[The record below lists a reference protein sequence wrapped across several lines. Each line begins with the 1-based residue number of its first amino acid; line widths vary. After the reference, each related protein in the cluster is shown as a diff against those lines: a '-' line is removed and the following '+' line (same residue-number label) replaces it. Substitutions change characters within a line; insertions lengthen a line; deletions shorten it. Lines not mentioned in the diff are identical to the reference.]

1 MGRRPDAYN
10 YALVAWLHEFYGA
23 GRKFS
28 SGRQWSIQA
37 GRSANSVYAIEESG
51 YATPENLIA
60 LARAAEVSPVKAIVV
75 GGHLTQEE
83 GDPAT
88 LGLAQSEEELLR
100 CFRTLDPVH
109 QELVHELCRQ
119 LAGTVSRQAREAP

>member
-1 MGRRPDAYN
+1 MGRRIGVHN
-10 YALVAWLHEFYGA
+10 SALVAWLHKFYGA

-51 YATPENLIA
+51 YATPDNLIA
-60 LARAAEVSPVKAIVV
+60 LARAADVSPILAMVV

-83 GDPAT
+83 GDPAA
-88 LGLAQSEEELLR
+88 LGLSQSEDELLC
-100 CFRTLDPVH
+100 CFRTLHPPH
-109 QELVHELCRQ
+109 QELMHELCRQ
-119 LAGTVSRQAREAP
+119 LAATVSRQALEDP